1 MKQIFFFLQKDHKVL
16 VAQKGMSFWVLPRL
30 PPFWCF
36 VFFFFTTT
44 SSTRKKKLFQ
54 KLDMNPVLL
63 LNPSV
68 SCQMLA
74 SVSLFQQLA
83 FVHLKGNTNADTENK
98 KCSMAVAESVC
109 DWRGRASSRF
119 LYRHKCLLFVLC
131 ATLAAGSLIKCSF
144 EGLNRGNVSEYFIK
158 LEDCPLIRRIFF
170 YRSQKK

>member
-1 MKQIFFFLQKDHKVL
+1 MKQIFFFFCKRITKFLLHRKEWASECFL
-16 VAQKGMSFWVLPRL
+16 ACLPFGALKRM
-30 PPFWCF
+30 
-36 VFFFFTTT
+36 FFFF
-44 SSTRKKKLFQ
+44 SSQQLPPLEKKKLFQ

-109 DWRGRASSRF
+109 DGRGRASSRF

-131 ATLAAGSLIKCSF
+131 ATLAAGSLIKCS
-144 EGLNRGNVSEYFIK
+144 LKV
-158 LEDCPLIRRIFF
+158 
-170 YRSQKK
+170 